1 MISLTAAEGQK
12 AEKPRIYVQLGR
24 VFGSHASIH
33 MPSEELTSPLSSQ
46 GLFISFIFLIIKIV
60 DHSCCSVTQLCPTL
74 CDPMD
79 CSTSSFLVLHHLL
92 ELAQTHPTE
101 SVMSSNHLVLCHPLL
116 LLPSILPIISVF
128 SNGSVL
134 HMLVKVLELHLQ
146 YQSFQWIFRTD
157 FLYDGLVGCPCSPR
171 DSQESSPTSQF
182 KSIISVLSYFY
193 GPTLTFI
200 HDYWKNHSLDYM
212 NLCQQSKVSGF

>member
-1 MISLTAAEGQK
+1 MLISLTASEGQK

-46 GLFISFIFLIIKIV
+46 GPFISFIFLILKLM
-60 DHSCCSVTQLCPTL
+60 DHGCFSIIQSSPTF

-146 YQSFQWIFRTD
+146 YQSFQ
-157 FLYDGLVGCPCSPR
+157 
-171 DSQESSPTSQF
+171 
-182 KSIISVLSYFY
+182 
-193 GPTLTFI
+193 
-200 HDYWKNHSLDYM
+200 
-212 NLCQQSKVSGF
+212 